1 MRLGAVRL
9 IYVRE
14 LRDQLRDRRTLFT
27 LAALPLALYPLL
39 GFGLVQMTQFLRER
53 PTKVLLAGVEQFE
66 GSPASPLAMLD
77 EAGRLRPEF
86 ASEREAGLL
95 EIRSDL
101 PAKDSALL
109 ETEPSSK
116 ESSSVDADA
125 SAADAAEADL
135 RDELARRWIA
145 EGQFDAV
152 VWFPPGFSDRL
163 AEYRQKLVERSETP
177 GDAAAVAAALE
188 AELPVL
194 SEEALAAPEPALYVD
209 TASDRSR
216 IAWSR
221 IESILSRWREA
232 WVQRSFE
239 VVNLPSD
246 VARPFELK
254 TFDVAP
260 EQTKKAH
267 LWAKILPFVALIWA
281 LTGAFYPAID
291 LCAGEKERGTL
302 ETLLSSPAERSE
314 IVGGKL
320 LAIATFSLATA
331 ILNLA
336 SMGITGA
343 VAMRQMS
350 ALVANAGASVPLGPP
365 PVATVL
371 WLIVGLVPI
380 ALLFSALSL
389 AIASFARSSKEGQ
402 YYLMPLLLIA
412 LPLILVPMLPAA
424 ELDLGTSLIPIAG
437 MMLWM
442 KALMEGD
449 WYDAIR
455 FAVPVFG
462 ITAIGVLLASQW
474 AVRQFSDESVLFR
487 ESERFSLRLWL
498 AHLMRDRGDLPTF
511 SQAMLCGILILVVRF
526 FATFAASM
534 PTTFGEFAVV
544 QTVSLV
550 AFFAA
555 PAALMAVML
564 ARKPLAALKLNVP
577 HWAAIPGAVALAL
590 FVHPAGML
598 VANFIRELYP
608 ISPDMLAS
616 LKQIDAAITG
626 APNFFVLLL
635 VFAALPAVCE
645 EVAFRG
651 FILTGLESSGRKWMA
666 ILSSAVFFGAAHG
679 ILQQSLSACV
689 LGTVIGYVAYQTK
702 SLFPAI
708 AFHLT
713 YNSLTMTVGV
723 QGAWLFERVPA
734 LRFVLKPVAGDGG
747 GIAFEYGEIYTLV
760 ATLLG
765 IGILYCFRQYTR
777 EETLLNEVRQR
788 YVPRAFLPAANAS
801 D

>member
-1 MRLGAVRL
+1 MMRLGAVRL

-53 PTKVLLAGVEQFE
+53 PTKILLAGVEQFE
-66 GSPASPLAMLD
+66 GDPASPLAMLD
-77 EAGRLRPEF
+77 EEGKLRPEF
-86 ASEREAGLL
+86 ASAREAGLL
-95 EIRSDL
+95 EIHSDL
-101 PAKDSALL
+101 ASERPDV
-109 ETEPSSK
+109 EP
-116 ESSSVDADA
+116 ESSAESTSPAEPDAPTA
-125 SAADAAEADL
+125 IAAESDL
-135 RDELARRWIA
+135 RDELARGWIA

-152 VWFPPGFSDRL
+152 VWFPPGFSERL
-163 AEYRQKLVERSETP
+163 VEYRRRLVERSETP
-177 GDAAAVAAALE
+177 QDAAAAPTSPE
-188 AELPVL
+188 AET
-194 SEEALAAPEPALYVD
+194 LAPPEPMLYVD

-216 IAWSR
+216 IAWMR

-254 TFDVAP
+254 TFDIAP

-350 ALVANAGASVPLGPP
+350 ALAANAGASVPLGPP
-365 PVATVL
+365 PLATVL

-380 ALLFSALSL
+380 AFLFSALSL

-412 LPLILVPMLPAA
+412 LPLILVPMLPSA

-442 KALMEGD
+442 KSLMEGD
-449 WYDAIR
+449 WYDAMR

-462 ITAIGVLLASQW
+462 ITAVGVLLASQW

-590 FVHPAGML
+590 FIHPAGL
-598 VANFIRELYP
+598 LIADFIRELYP

-616 LKQIDAAITG
+616 LQQIDAAITG
-626 APNFFVLLL
+626 APNFFLLLL
-635 VFAALPAVCE
+635 VFAALPAICE

-666 ILSSAVFFGAAHG
+666 ILSSSVFFGAAHG

-689 LGTVIGYVAYQTK
+689 LGVVIGYVAYQTR

-713 YNSLTMTVGV
+713 YNSLTMIVGV
-723 QGAWLFERVPA
+723 QGAWLFQRVPA
-734 LRFVLKPVAGDGG
+734 LRFVLKPVSIDGG
-747 GIAFEYGEIYTLV
+747 TSFEYGEIYTLV

-777 EETLLNEVRQR
+777 EETLLTEVRQR
-788 YVPRAFLPAANAS
+788 YVPKALLSAVEGATAANGAK
-801 D
+801 

>member
-1 MRLGAVRL
+1 MIRLGAVRL

-27 LAALPLALYPLL
+27 LVALPLALYPLL
-39 GFGLVQMTQFLRER
+39 GFGLLQMTQFLRER
-53 PTKVLLAGVEQFE
+53 PTKILLAGVEQFE
-66 GSPASPLAMLD
+66 GDPTSPLELLD
-77 EAGRLRPEF
+77 DQGRLRAEF

-95 EIRSDL
+95 EIHSDFG
-101 PAKDSALL
+101 SASVQSDAAEPG
-109 ETEPSSK
+109 ETEPS
-116 ESSSVDADA
+116 
-125 SAADAAEADL
+125 AAETSASEL

-152 VWFPPGFSDRL
+152 VWFPPGFSERL
-163 AEYRQKLVERSETP
+163 TEYRRKLVERADQPRGTQQPQASPEEGESVP
-177 GDAAAVAAALE
+177 EDAT
-188 AELPVL
+188 
-194 SEEALAAPEPALYVD
+194 LAPPEPQLYVD

-221 IESILSRWREA
+221 IELILSRWREA

-239 VVNLPSD
+239 EVNLPSD
-246 VARPFELK
+246 VARPFELQ
-254 TFDVAP
+254 TTDVAR

-314 IVGGKL
+314 IVGGKM
-320 LAIATFSLATA
+320 LAIATFSMATA

-343 VAMRQMS
+343 VAMRHMGNLAAQ
-350 ALVANAGASVPLGPP
+350 AGASVPLGPP
-365 PVATVL
+365 PLATVL
-371 WLIVGLVPI
+371 WLIVGLLPI
-380 ALLFSALSL
+380 SLLFSALSL

-402 YYLMPLLLIA
+402 YYLMPLLLVA
-412 LPLILVPMLPAA
+412 LPLILVPMLPSA

-449 WYDAIR
+449 WYDAVR

-462 ITAIGVLLASQW
+462 ITAIGVLLAAQW

-526 FATFAASM
+526 FATFAATM
-534 PTTFGEFAVV
+534 PTSFGEFAIV

-577 HWAAIPGAVALAL
+577 HWASIPLAVLLAM
-590 FVHPAGML
+590 FIHPAGLL
-598 VANFIRELYP
+598 VANFIRQLYP
-608 ISPDMLAS
+608 LSPDMLAS
-616 LKQIDAAITG
+616 LEQIDSAITG

-635 VFAALPAVCE
+635 VFAALPAICE
-645 EVAFRG
+645 ELAFRG
-651 FILTGLESSGRKWMA
+651 FIQTGLECSGRKWLA
-666 ILSSAVFFGAAHG
+666 ILASAVFFGAAHG

-689 LGTVIGYVAYQTK
+689 LGVVIGYVAYQTK

-713 YNSLTMTVGV
+713 YNSMTMIVGV
-723 QGAWLFERVPA
+723 QGAWLLARVPA
-734 LRFVLKPVAGDGG
+734 LRFVLRPVVSEYGG
-747 GIAFEYGEIYTLV
+747 TSIEYGEIYTLV
-760 ATLLG
+760 ATLIG
-765 IGILYCFRQYTR
+765 VGILYCFRQYTR
-777 EETLLNEVRQR
+777 EESLLTEVRQR
-788 YVPRAFLPAANAS
+788 YLPKTLLPAVDGS
-801 D
+801 E

>member
-1 MRLGAVRL
+1 M
-9 IYVRE
+9 
-14 LRDQLRDRRTLFT
+14 
-27 LAALPLALYPLL
+27 
-39 GFGLVQMTQFLRER
+39 
-53 PTKVLLAGVEQFE
+53 
-66 GSPASPLAMLD
+66 
-77 EAGRLRPEF
+77 
-86 ASEREAGLL
+86 
-95 EIRSDL
+95 
-101 PAKDSALL
+101 
-109 ETEPSSK
+109 
-116 ESSSVDADA
+116 
-125 SAADAAEADL
+125 
-135 RDELARRWIA
+135 
-145 EGQFDAV
+145 
-152 VWFPPGFSDRL
+152 
-163 AEYRQKLVERSETP
+163 
-177 GDAAAVAAALE
+177 
-188 AELPVL
+188 PVP
-194 SEEALAAPEPALYVD
+194 PEPMLYVD

-216 IAWSR
+216 IAWMR

-254 TFDVAP
+254 TFDVAR

-336 SMGITGA
+336 SMGITSA
-343 VAMRQMS
+343 VAMRQMA
-350 ALVANAGASVPLGPP
+350 ALAANAGASIPLGPP
-365 PVATVL
+365 PLLTVVC
-371 WLIVGLVPI
+371 LIVGLVPI

-412 LPLILVPMLPAA
+412 LPLILVPMLPSA
-424 ELDLGTSLIPIAG
+424 ELDLGTSLITIAG

-449 WYDAIR
+449 WYDAMR

-590 FVHPAGML
+590 FIHPAGML
-598 VANFIRELYP
+598 IANFIRELYP

-616 LKQIDAAITG
+616 LQQIDAAITG
-626 APNFFVLLL
+626 APNFLLLLL
-635 VFAALPAVCE
+635 VFAALPAICE
-645 EVAFRG
+645 EIAFRG

-689 LGTVIGYVAYQTK
+689 LGVVIGYVAYQTR

-713 YNSLTMTVGV
+713 YNSLTMIVGV
-723 QGAWLFERVPA
+723 QGAWLFDRVPA
-734 LRFVLKPVAGDGG
+734 LRFVLKPIAGEGG
-747 GIAFEYGEIYTLV
+747 GTSFEYGEIYTLV

-777 EETLLNEVRQR
+777 EETLLTEVRQR
-788 YVPRAFLPAANAS
+788 YVPKALLSAGHAS